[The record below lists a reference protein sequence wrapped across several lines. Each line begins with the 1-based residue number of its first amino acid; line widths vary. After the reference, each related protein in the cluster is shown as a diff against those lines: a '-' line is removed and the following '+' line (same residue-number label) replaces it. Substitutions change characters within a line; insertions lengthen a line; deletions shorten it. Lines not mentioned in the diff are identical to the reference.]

1 MGGHWP
7 GQHGWEGVTS
17 EGLICSISN
26 NILCHKTTQELLM
39 FVRLTPCNLFA
50 IFQISFFGLLFCQ
63 KTKTFVLEW
72 FNSTCGTSQTQ
83 VVTVRHVR

>member
-1 MGGHWP
+1 
-7 GQHGWEGVTS
+7 
-17 EGLICSISN
+17 
-26 NILCHKTTQELLM
+26 M

-72 FNSTCGTSQTQ
+72 FNFTCDTSQTQ
-83 VVTVRHVR
+83 VVTVRHVRWVSFNIIQNINIRPMCVPGVWAGLVTLDKKWER